1 LSAAIRAE
9 DSGRAELERE
19 YRELRLSS
27 RTNRGLI
34 NIDAQSTL
42 SDGLLLVTDSI
53 DDTVTETQR
62 YQDYIYDGGIEVM
75 DRYLSDFDNLR
86 PSISNMQRPAY
97 KEWYRNNI
105 YNRWCRCRCRGTGFA
120 PDIDLADLIGMWM
133 SYRPSP
139 WSTDTSSAHSSVID
153 SSFEWN
159 TLLWHPEQPHLIA
172 TMTPPTGNA
181 NRNIPNIGK
190 NVPDTMC
197 GLGDIRNNSK
207 NKKKRGNSESV
218 GSKLKKSKNTWK
230 DIEESTEGL
239 ENLSWK

>member
-1 LSAAIRAE
+1 MQRHQLYHNNCQQLSEQKIAE
-9 DSGRAELERE
+9 EAELERE

-62 YQDYIYDGGIEVM
+62 YQDYIYDGGTEVM
-75 DRYLSDFDNLR
+75 DRYLLDFDNLR

-105 YNRWCRCRCRGTGFA
+105 YNRWCRYRCRGTGFT

-159 TLLWHPEQPHLIA
+159 THQ
-172 TMTPPTGNA
+172 
-181 NRNIPNIGK
+181 
-190 NVPDTMC
+190 
-197 GLGDIRNNSK
+197 
-207 NKKKRGNSESV
+207 
-218 GSKLKKSKNTWK
+218 
-230 DIEESTEGL
+230 
-239 ENLSWK
+239 